1 MLKIRMTFRV
11 PDIVYDIKYS
21 MLSNQLNEE
30 NISSHLLLKSV
41 IFRGTENKI
50 IF

>member
-1 MLKIRMTFRV
+1 MLKIHMIFRV

-30 NISSHLLLKSV
+30 NISSDVLPKSV